1 MNTTIEAIIV
11 GAILTVLGYLIDK
24 KITDLETKNKQVS
37 DDLDKEIKTLTMK
50 VEKVEER
57 SLENKSKIELVD
69 NNHIHLN
76 NRFDLL
82 YEAVKDLTIEIKNLS
97 LQLSKKKDI

>member
-11 GAILTVLGYLIDK
+11 GAILTIIGYLIDK
-24 KITDLETKNKQVS
+24 KIADLETKNKQVS

-82 YEAVKDLTIEIKNLS
+82 YDAVKDLTIEIKNLS
-97 LQLSKKKDI
+97 LQLQKKKDL

>member
-11 GAILTVLGYLIDK
+11 GAILTVIGYLIDK
-24 KITDLETKNKQVS
+24 KIADLETKNKQVS

-82 YEAVKDLTIEIKNLS
+82 YDAVKDLTIEIKNLS
-97 LQLSKKKDI
+97 LQLQKKKDL